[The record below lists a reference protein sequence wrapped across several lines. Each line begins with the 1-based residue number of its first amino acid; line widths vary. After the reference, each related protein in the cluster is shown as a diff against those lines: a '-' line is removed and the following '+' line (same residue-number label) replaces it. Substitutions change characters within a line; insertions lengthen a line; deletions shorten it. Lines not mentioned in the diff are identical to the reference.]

1 MNTREVVVNKL
12 QQLPD
17 PLLSR
22 VDEFLDFLIAQ
33 QQNQAVNVQSSES
46 LTDRWKR
53 WFEQVDQLSVLNHEP
68 QPQNEYQQ
76 RLLEKYRQQ
85 GLEL

>member
-33 QQNQAVNVQSSES
+33 EQNQAVNVQSQES

-53 WFEQVDQLSVLNHEP
+53 WFEKVDELSVSTHE
-68 QPQNEYQQ
+68 PQNEYQQ
-76 RLLEKYRQQ
+76 R
-85 GLEL
+85 

>member
-1 MNTREVVVNKL
+1 MNTREAVVNKL

-17 PLLSR
+17 HLLSR
-22 VDEFLDFLIAQ
+22 VDEFVDFLIAQ
-33 QQNQAVNVQSSES
+33 QQHQAVNVPSEET
-46 LTDRWKR
+46 LTDRWTQ
-53 WFEQVDQLSVLNHEP
+53 WFEAVDQLSVSTH

>member
-1 MNTREVVVNKL
+1 MNTRETVVNKL

-17 PLLSR
+17 PLLAR
-22 VDEFLDFLIAQ
+22 VEEFLDFLIAQ
-33 QQNQAVNVQSSES
+33 QQKQAVNVQSEDT
-46 LTDRWKR
+46 LTDRWKQ
-53 WFEQVDQLSVLNHEP
+53 WFEVVDQLSVSTH

>member
-1 MNTREVVVNKL
+1 MNTREAVVNKL

-33 QQNQAVNVQSSES
+33 QQDQAVNVQSEDT
-46 LTDRWKR
+46 LTDRWKQ
-53 WFEQVDQLSVLNHEP
+53 WFEAVDQLSVSTH
-68 QPQNEYQQ
+68 QPQN
-76 RLLEKYRQQ
+76 RLLNDDEEVWADYY
-85 GLEL
+85 

>member
-1 MNTREVVVNKL
+1 MNTREAVVNKL

-17 PLLSR
+17 PLLAR

-33 QQNQAVNVQSSES
+33 QQEQAVNVQSEDT

-53 WFEQVDQLSVLNHEP
+53 WFEGVDKLSVSNH

-76 RLLEKYRQQ
+76 R
-85 GLEL
+85 